1 MNLRDVGVRHDLHGP
16 VHTKYQMS
24 HQLIEHD
31 DPRVFHDAVIDHLL
45 KSEAECCVQIGLIRR
60 MAREGY
66 SPISPDELDRPLL
79 WTIQDGPQ
87 IELVAIQTLKKAML
101 VSRASHAAMAC
112 LADGLASRQWSGTSL
127 IGVSPSIDVLTERYA
142 EVSRRRRRLAFGL
155 RVFQLDRVVWPNPVS
170 GAMLVCQSEYR
181 NILARFVAGFE
192 TDTGQTSLEEPQSRA
207 DRLIEDRRVF
217 IWVDAEPVA
226 MAAYS
231 GETPNGIR
239 VNWVYTPPEFRRKG
253 YASNLVAHLSQH
265 LLDEGR
271 KYCFLFTDLANPTS
285 NSIYQK
291 LGYRPVS
298 DSERWE
304 FSG

>member
-1 MNLRDVGVRHDLHGP
+1 
-16 VHTKYQMS
+16 MS
-24 HQLIEHD
+24 HKLIEHD
-31 DPRVFHDAVIDHLL
+31 DPRVFHDAVIGHLL
-45 KSEAECCVQIGLIRR
+45 QSEVECCVQIGLIRR

-66 SPISPDELDRPLL
+66 SPISPDELARPLL

-87 IELVAIQTLKKAML
+87 VELVAIQTLKESML
-101 VSRASHAAMAC
+101 VSSASQAAMTC
-112 LADGLASRQWSGTSL
+112 LADGLAARRWSGTSL
-127 IGVSPSIDVLTERYA
+127 IGVSPSIGELTERYA
-142 EVSRRRRRLAFGL
+142 EVSLRRRRLVLRL
-155 RVFQLDRVVWPNPVS
+155 RVFQLDSVVWPNAVS
-170 GAMLVCQSEYR
+170 GAMRVCHSEYR
-181 NILARFVAGFE
+181 EILARFVAGFE
-192 TDTGQTSLEEPQSRA
+192 ADTGQTSLEDAQSRA
-207 DRLIEDRRVF
+207 DRLIADRRVF

-239 VNWVYTPPEFRRKG
+239 VSWVYTPPQFRGKG
-253 YASNLVAHLSQH
+253 YASNLVAFLSQH

-271 KYCFLFTDLANPTS
+271 RYCFLFTDQANPTS
-285 NSIYQK
+285 NFIYQK